1 MVTRAFTCI
10 LSDTQLSLNKKNYK
24 HMLKLFLTYLIF
36 YRLLTTTKEDATGGV
51 FHLSAPDTVFGKVYQ
66 NNMDDDNSYKGQN
79 TISSALKH
87 PKTAFYYNRAKVLGR
102 KEYKTCQVKNLLENE
117 CQHI

>member
-1 MVTRAFTCI
+1 
-10 LSDTQLSLNKKNYK
+10 
-24 HMLKLFLTYLIF
+24 
-36 YRLLTTTKEDATGGV
+36 
-51 FHLSAPDTVFGKVYQ
+51 
-66 NNMDDDNSYKGQN
+66 MDDDNSYKGQN

-117 CQHI
+117 CQHIQEDEQSTQ

>member
-1 MVTRAFTCI
+1 
-10 LSDTQLSLNKKNYK
+10 
-24 HMLKLFLTYLIF
+24 MLKLFLTYLIF

-51 FHLSAPDTVFGKVYQ
+51 FHLSAPDTLFGKVYQ

>member
-1 MVTRAFTCI
+1 MWSHELLHAYFQTHSWVWIKKIISTCASYFI
-10 LSDTQLSLNKKNYK
+10 
-24 HMLKLFLTYLIF
+24 FIF

-66 NNMDDDNSYKGQN
+66 NNMDDDNSYKGQD

-87 PKTAFYYNRAKVLGR
+87 PKTAFYYNRAKVLNR
-102 KEYKTCQVKNLLENE
+102 KEYKTCQVK
-117 CQHI
+117 